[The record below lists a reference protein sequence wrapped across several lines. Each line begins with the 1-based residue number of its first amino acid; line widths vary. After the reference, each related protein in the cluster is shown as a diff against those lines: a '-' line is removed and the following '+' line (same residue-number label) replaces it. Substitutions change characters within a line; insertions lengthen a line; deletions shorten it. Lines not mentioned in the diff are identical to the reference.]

1 MQICSVNTAL
11 WLGLVLGGLFPAHTF
26 PVVGGEMAATQGTA
40 RQPGL
45 FAC

>member
-11 WLGLVLGGLFPAHTF
+11 WLGLVLGGLFPAHPF
-26 PVVGGEMAATQGTA
+26 PVVEVAAKQGTA

-45 FAC
+45 FAY